1 MNIKSGHIGSGSY
14 KLISGWILNF
24 YIGCANKTMDPKDI
38 LLNNIQ
44 VPVRVKNYCTG
55 LEKTC
60 YVVGGFHGVKELN
73 DRFRP
78 VMSISVIEDLATR
91 TELVV

>member
-1 MNIKSGHIGSGSY
+1 M
-14 KLISGWILNF
+14 
-24 YIGCANKTMDPKDI
+24 
-38 LLNNIQ
+38 
-44 VPVRVKNYCTG
+44 RVKNYCTG